1 MSNHDFS
8 NMTAEQLQAVANKM
22 YPGMALYARD
32 VNLPEELAEKYTP
45 GRILREKGFTD
56 ASDRFIGMVTTHRYV
71 ILSNHMADLSG
82 FEHGT
87 NWGLHTA
94 NKDSHFKVLGKVTVQ
109 GKTGIFL
116 LHLPDDDSWKLWKTA
131 EFSMDQELY
140 EKAVQRFTI
149 KCKEPPVLEL
159 TTPQWLGRC
168 AFPVGMQDD
177 GMFFPL
183 EDAKAPADPRE
194 IMRSRYLG
202 CLLGGA
208 VGDALGYPVEFTKEP
223 AIWAKYGPKGIQN
236 LSQAGDP
243 AVISDDTQMTLFA
256 ANALIYAKEHG
267 TPLSETLWLAYR
279 EWLGT
284 QGDQSRMDGP
294 AKMWIYGDQRLH
306 ARRAPGLSCLNAIR
320 QSKNG
325 GDAHNPVN
333 NSKGCGSVMR
343 AAPFGLAQ
351 HYDPVSSRGDD
362 FIGIHKLGVGD
373 AVLTH
378 GHPLAWASSSAL
390 AQIIFHIVQYR
401 PKHDYPLQDAVL
413 QICLPRGM
421 EEVYAL
427 LNRAVKLALDR
438 SVSDLDGIHALGEGW
453 VAEEA
458 LAIAVFCAVRYQNDF
473 AAGIRA
479 SVNHKGDS
487 DSTGAICGNILGAW
501 LGKEAVEAAFDLN
514 QLELRDVVEKMADQL
529 FQSVCVPRRQEGFPF
544 NLTGKAADEYAVP
557 RSGSGHFEDFQPQ
570 PIRQPDPPKAEP
582 LKPLRPVGLLY
593 TPLTKQAM
601 AICFDVHKNQR
612 DKGGLPYVFH
622 PFHLAE
628 QMETEEEI
636 CTALLHDVVEDSPY
650 TLEDLRRAGFP
661 EPVLEALRL
670 LTRNPGED
678 YLAYVE
684 RLRRHPIA
692 RRVKLADLRHNSD
705 INRLDTVGEWDKKR
719 LDKYRMALRIL
730 ESSQE
735 GR

>member
-45 GRILREKGFTD
+45 SRILREKGFTD
-56 ASDRFIGMVTTHRYV
+56 ASDRFMGMVTTHRYV

-116 LHLPDDDSWKLWKTA
+116 LHLPNDDSWKLWKTA

-149 KCKEPPVLEL
+149 KCKEPPVPEL

-168 AFPVGMQDD
+168 AFPVGMGGD
-177 GMFFPL
+177 GIFFPL
-183 EDAKAPADPRE
+183 EDTKAPANPRE
-194 IMRSRYLG
+194 IMRSWYLG

-236 LSQAGDP
+236 LFQAGNP

-378 GHPLAWASSSAL
+378 GHPFAWASSSAL

-413 QICLPRGM
+413 QICLPGGM

-514 QLELRDVVEKMADQL
+514 QLELRDVVEKVANQL
-529 FQSVCVPRRQEGFPF
+529 YEAVEGTISPKMEEPF
-544 NLTGKAADEYAVP
+544 
-557 RSGSGHFEDFQPQ
+557 
-570 PIRQPDPPKAEP
+570 
-582 LKPLRPVGLLY
+582 KPLRQVGMRY
-593 TPLTKQAM
+593 TPLTQKAL
-601 AICFDVHKNQR
+601 AICFDAHQNQR

-670 LTRNPGED
+670 LTRNPGEN

-684 RLRRHPIA
+684 RLRWHPIA

-730 ESSQE
+730 ESGQE

>member
-8 NMTAEQLQAVANKM
+8 NMTAEQLQAVTNKM
-22 YPGMALYARD
+22 YLGMALYARD

-56 ASDRFIGMVTTHRYV
+56 ASDRFMGMVTTHRYV

-94 NKDSHFKVLGKVTVQ
+94 KKDSHFKVLGKVTVQ

-149 KCKEPPVLEL
+149 KCKEPPVPEL
-159 TTPQWLGRC
+159 TTPQWLDRC
-168 AFPVGMQDD
+168 AFPVGMGDD
-177 GMFFPL
+177 GTFFPL
-183 EDAKAPADPRE
+183 EDAKVPADPRE

-236 LSQAGDP
+236 LSQAGNP

-256 ANALIYAKEHG
+256 ANALVYAKEHG
-267 TPLSETLWLAYR
+267 TPLSETLWQAYR
-279 EWLGT
+279 EWLAT
-284 QGDQSRMDGP
+284 QGDPSRMDGP

-351 HYDPVSSRGDD
+351 HYDPIYSRGDD

-413 QICLPRGM
+413 QICLPGGM
-421 EEVYAL
+421 EEVHVL
-427 LNRAVKLALDR
+427 LSRAVKLALDR

-501 LGKEAVEAAFDLN
+501 LGKEAVEVAFDLN
-514 QLELRDVVEKMADQL
+514 QLELRDVVEKVANQL
-529 FQSVCVPRRQEGFPF
+529 FEAVEGTISPKMEKPF
-544 NLTGKAADEYAVP
+544 
-557 RSGSGHFEDFQPQ
+557 
-570 PIRQPDPPKAEP
+570 
-582 LKPLRPVGLLY
+582 KPLRQVGMRY
-593 TPLTKQAM
+593 TPLTKKAL
-601 AICFDVHKNQR
+601 AICFDAHQNQR

-650 TLEDLRRAGFP
+650 TLEDLRRAEFP

-684 RLRRHPIA
+684 RIRRHPIA
-692 RRVKLADLRHNSD
+692 RRVKMADLLHNMD
-705 INRLDTVGEWDKKR
+705 TNRLETMGDWEKKR
-719 LDKYRMALRIL
+719 LDKYRAALRIL
-730 ESSQE
+730 ESGEE

>member
-8 NMTAEQLQAVANKM
+8 NRTAEQLQAVANKM
-22 YPGMALYARD
+22 YPGMVLYARD

-56 ASDRFIGMVTTHRYV
+56 ASDRFMGMVTTHRYV

-82 FEHGT
+82 FEHGI

-149 KCKEPPVLEL
+149 KCKEPPVPEL

-177 GMFFPL
+177 GTFFPL
-183 EDAKAPADPRE
+183 DDAKAPADPRK
-194 IMRSRYLG
+194 IMQSRYLG

-236 LSQAGDP
+236 LSQAGNP

-256 ANALIYAKEHG
+256 ANALVYAKEHG

-294 AKMWIYGDQRLH
+294 AKMWIYRDQRLH

-378 GHPLAWASSSAL
+378 GHPLAWASSSTL

-413 QICLPRGM
+413 QICLPGGM
-421 EEVYAL
+421 EKVHAL

-501 LGKEAVEAAFDLN
+501 LGKEVVKAAFDLN
-514 QLELRDVVEKMADQL
+514 QLELRDVVEKVANQL
-529 FQSVCVPRRQEGFPF
+529 FEAVEG
-544 NLTGKAADEYAVP
+544 TI
-557 RSGSGHFEDFQPQ
+557 S
-570 PIRQPDPPKAEP
+570 PKMEEP
-582 LKPLRPVGLLY
+582 LKPLRQVGMRY
-593 TPLTKQAM
+593 TPLTKKAL
-601 AICFDVHKNQR
+601 AICFDAHQNQR

-650 TLEDLRRAGFP
+650 TLADLRRAGFP

-684 RLRRHPIA
+684 RIRRHPIA

-705 INRLDTVGEWDKKR
+705 RNRLDTVGEWDKKR
-719 LDKYRMALRIL
+719 LEKYRVAMGIL
-730 ESSQE
+730 ESGQE